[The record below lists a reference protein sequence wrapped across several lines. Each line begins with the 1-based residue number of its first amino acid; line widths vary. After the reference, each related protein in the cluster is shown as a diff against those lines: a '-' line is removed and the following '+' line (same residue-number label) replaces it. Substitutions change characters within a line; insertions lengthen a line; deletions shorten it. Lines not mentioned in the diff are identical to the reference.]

1 MKLKSYI
8 FQIALAAVGAGFLGS
23 CEDMLEPTSDYVIYE
38 NGSHLTT
45 PADTAT
51 SLIGIIYKLQAIG
64 DRTNLLGEVR
74 GDLVTLTTQANADL
88 RALANFEVTDENR
101 YNSPRDYYAVI
112 NNCNYYLAYADTAAY
127 DNRGNQIFAK
137 EMAQVRSIRAWAYLQ
152 LALNYGKVPFYTEP
166 LLTEQ
171 DADDVSLDVKDRK
184 DIEAICDY
192 FINDLKPYSNTPWP
206 ALHTVGSV
214 FMANC
219 YFPVDMVL
227 GDLYLWKASCQGTDA
242 GRAYYREAAK
252 CYFSWIMDTR
262 NVGDGFSKPIYY
274 FSDSYSAH
282 WVEYTSSTGTSYGW
296 SYLNPGQS
304 PSVYG
309 METFTIIPMDSAASQ
324 GYYSEV
330 QTLYNSSTNDN
341 GAYITSTNYSIT
353 PSLHMQEISRTQSY
367 SFLDKNNRPIDA
379 VPDMIEEEPLLE
391 GDLRLAAQ
399 WRSRTVNITT
409 GGAADKFTMQNIY
422 KVNQRNIG
430 IYRESDVWLR
440 LAEALNNGGFP
451 RMAYAILATGISKDV
466 VDDSVSVYCN
476 DADMA
481 FLNELNTAN
490 NYFNTFKTRNGRL
503 GEEGGSAT
511 DSYNTVVGVHS
522 RGCGYAEL
530 DPDYAYPMVDSLDKD
545 GNRINGYTGQ
555 NRKDWAYLNL
565 AVEQARVD
573 SMIINENALE
583 TCFEGKRFYDLI
595 RFAKR
600 YRNNAWVADPVSK
613 RGGKENRDGA
623 LYNKLM
629 LENNWFLNW
638 KGQIGM

>member
-252 CYFSWIMDTR
+252 CYFRWIMDTR
-262 NVGDGFSKPIYY
+262 NVGAGMQKPIYY
-274 FSDSYSAH
+274 FSNLYSSY
-282 WVEYTSSTGTSYGW
+282 WQEYSSSTGTSYGW
-296 SYLNPGQS
+296 SYSIPGQS
-304 PSVYG
+304 PSIYG
-309 METFTIIPMDSAASQ
+309 TETFTIIPMDSAASQ

-353 PSLHMQEISRTQSY
+353 PSLHMQEISRAQSY

-379 VPDMIEEEPLLE
+379 IPELIEENRLLE

-399 WRSRTVNITT
+399 WRSRTFNTTT
-409 GGAADKFTMQNIY
+409 GGTADKFTMQNIF

-451 RMAYAILATGISKDV
+451 RMAYAILATGISKEV

-481 FLNELNTAN
+481 FLNELNTTN

-511 DSYNTVVGVHS
+511 DSYNTVGVHS

-555 NRKDWAYLNL
+555 SRKDWAYLNL
-565 AVEQARVD
+565 AAEQARVD

-600 YRNNAWVADPVSK
+600 YHNNAWVADPVSK
-613 RGGKENRDGA
+613 REGKENRDGA

>member
-206 ALHTVGSV
+206 ALHTVGRV

-252 CYFSWIMDTR
+252 CYFRWIMDTR
-262 NVGDGFSKPIYY
+262 NVGDGMQKPIYY
-274 FSDSYSAH
+274 FSNLYSSY
-282 WVEYTSSTGTSYGW
+282 WQEYSSSTGTSYGW
-296 SYLNPGQS
+296 SYSIPGQS
-304 PSVYG
+304 PSIYG
-309 METFTIIPMDSAASQ
+309 TETFTIIPMDSAASQ

-353 PSLHMQEISRTQSY
+353 PSLHMQEISRAQSY

-379 VPDMIEEEPLLE
+379 IPELIEENRLLE
-391 GDLRLAAQ
+391 GDLRLATQ
-399 WRSRTVNITT
+399 WRSRTFNTTT
-409 GGAADKFTMQNIY
+409 GGTADKFTMQNIF

-451 RMAYAILATGISKDV
+451 RMAYAILATGISKEV

-481 FLNELNTAN
+481 FLNELNTTN

-511 DSYNTVVGVHS
+511 DSYNTVGVHS

-555 NRKDWAYLNL
+555 SRKDWAYLNL
-565 AVEQARVD
+565 AAEQARVD

-600 YRNNAWVADPVSK
+600 YHNNAWVADPVSK
-613 RGGKENRDGA
+613 REGKENRDGA

>member
-252 CYFSWIMDTR
+252 CYFCWIMDTR
-262 NVGDGFSKPIYY
+262 NVGDGMQKPIYY
-274 FSDSYSAH
+274 FSNLYSSY
-282 WVEYTSSTGTSYGW
+282 WQEYSSSTGTSYGW
-296 SYLNPGQS
+296 SYSIPGQS
-304 PSVYG
+304 PSIYG
-309 METFTIIPMDSAASQ
+309 TETFTIIPMDSAASQ

-353 PSLHMQEISRTQSY
+353 PSLHMQEISRAQSY

-379 VPDMIEEEPLLE
+379 IPELIEENRLLE

-399 WRSRTVNITT
+399 WRSRTFNTTT
-409 GGAADKFTMQNIY
+409 GGTADKFTMQNIF
-422 KVNQRNIG
+422 KVNQRIIG

-451 RMAYAILATGISKDV
+451 RMAYAILATGISKEV

-481 FLNELNTAN
+481 FLNELNTTN

-511 DSYNTVVGVHS
+511 DSYNTVGVHS

-555 NRKDWAYLNL
+555 SRKDWAYLNL
-565 AVEQARVD
+565 AAEQARVD

-600 YRNNAWVADPVSK
+600 YHNNAWVADPVSK
-613 RGGKENRDGA
+613 REGKENRDGA

>member
-252 CYFSWIMDTR
+252 CYFRWIMDTR
-262 NVGDGFSKPIYY
+262 NVGDGMQKPIYY
-274 FSDSYSAH
+274 FS
-282 WVEYTSSTGTSYGW
+282 
-296 SYLNPGQS
+296 N
-304 PSVYG
+304 
-309 METFTIIPMDSAASQ
+309 FFFFIFNNI
-324 GYYSEV
+324 
-330 QTLYNSSTNDN
+330 
-341 GAYITSTNYSIT
+341 
-353 PSLHMQEISRTQSY
+353 
-367 SFLDKNNRPIDA
+367 KNKFI
-379 VPDMIEEEPLLE
+379 
-391 GDLRLAAQ
+391 
-399 WRSRTVNITT
+399 VN
-409 GGAADKFTMQNIY
+409 
-422 KVNQRNIG
+422 
-430 IYRESDVWLR
+430 L
-440 LAEALNNGGFP
+440 
-451 RMAYAILATGISKDV
+451 
-466 VDDSVSVYCN
+466 
-476 DADMA
+476 
-481 FLNELNTAN
+481 
-490 NYFNTFKTRNGRL
+490 
-503 GEEGGSAT
+503 
-511 DSYNTVVGVHS
+511 
-522 RGCGYAEL
+522 
-530 DPDYAYPMVDSLDKD
+530 
-545 GNRINGYTGQ
+545 
-555 NRKDWAYLNL
+555 
-565 AVEQARVD
+565 
-573 SMIINENALE
+573 
-583 TCFEGKRFYDLI
+583 
-595 RFAKR
+595 
-600 YRNNAWVADPVSK
+600 
-613 RGGKENRDGA
+613 
-623 LYNKLM
+623 
-629 LENNWFLNW
+629 
-638 KGQIGM
+638 

>member
-252 CYFSWIMDTR
+252 CYFRLIMDTR
-262 NVGDGFSKPIYY
+262 NVGDGMQKPIYY
-274 FSDSYSAH
+274 FSNLYSSY
-282 WVEYTSSTGTSYGW
+282 WQEYSSSTGTSYGW
-296 SYLNPGQS
+296 SYSIPGQS
-304 PSVYG
+304 PSIYG
-309 METFTIIPMDSAASQ
+309 TETFTIIPMDSAASQ

-353 PSLHMQEISRTQSY
+353 PSLHMQEISRAQSY

-379 VPDMIEEEPLLE
+379 IPELIEENRLLE

-399 WRSRTVNITT
+399 WRSRTFNTTT
-409 GGAADKFTMQNIY
+409 GGTADKFTMQNIF

-451 RMAYAILATGISKDV
+451 RMAYAILATGISKEV

-481 FLNELNTAN
+481 FLNELNTTN

-511 DSYNTVVGVHS
+511 DSYNTVGVHS

-555 NRKDWAYLNL
+555 SRKDWAYLNL
-565 AVEQARVD
+565 AAEQARVD

-600 YRNNAWVADPVSK
+600 YHNNAWVADPVSK
-613 RGGKENRDGA
+613 REGKENRDGA

>member
-38 NGSHLTT
+38 NGSHLKT

-74 GDLVTLTTQANADL
+74 GDLVTLTTQASADL
-88 RALANFEVTDENR
+88 RALANFEVTDENK

-112 NNCNYYLAYADTAAY
+112 NNCNYYLAYADTNAY

-152 LALNYGKVPFYTEP
+152 LALNYGKVPFYTNP

-171 DADDVSLDVKDRK
+171 DANDVSLDVKDRK

-192 FINDLKPYSNTPWP
+192 FINDLKPYSNTEWP
-206 ALHTVGSV
+206 VLHKVDNLL
-214 FMANC
+214 MANC

-252 CYFSWIMDTR
+252 CYFRWIMDKR
-262 NVGDGFSKPIYY
+262 NVGDGFSKPVYY
-274 FSDSYSAH
+274 PNRKLAWWSEFY
-282 WVEYTSSTGTSYGW
+282 SSTGTSYGL
-296 SYLNPGQS
+296 SYSLPGQS
-304 PSVYG
+304 PSIYG
-309 METFTIIPMDSAASQ
+309 TETFTFIPMDSAASQ

-330 QTLYNSSTNDN
+330 QTLYNSSTTED
-341 GAYITSTNYSIT
+341 GALITSTNFCIT
-353 PSLHMQEISRTQSY
+353 PSLHMQEISRSQSY
-367 SFLDKNNRPIDA
+367 SFLDKENRPID
-379 VPDMIEEEPLLE
+379 VIPDEIEESPVLE
-391 GDLRLAAQ
+391 GDLRLGAQ
-399 WRSRTVNITT
+399 WRTRTFNITT
-409 GGAADKFTMQNIY
+409 GGTANKFTMQNIY
-422 KVNQRNIG
+422 KVNQRHIG
-430 IYRESDVWLR
+430 IYRECDVWLR

-476 DADMA
+476 DADLA
-481 FLNELNTAN
+481 FLNELNSAN
-490 NYFNTFKTRNGRL
+490 NYFNVFKTRNGRL
-503 GEEGGSAT
+503 GEEGGSVTEAF
-511 DSYNTVVGVHS
+511 NTVGVHS

-545 GNRINGYTGQ
+545 GNRVNGYVGQ
-555 NRKDWAYLNL
+555 SRKDWAYLNL
-565 AVEQARVD
+565 AEEQARVD

-583 TCFEGKRFYDLI
+583 SCFEGKRFYDLI

-613 RGGKENRDGA
+613 REGKENRDGS

-629 LENNWFLNW
+629 VESNWFLNW

>member
-252 CYFSWIMDTR
+252 CYFRWIMDTR
-262 NVGDGFSKPIYY
+262 NVGDVMQKPIYY
-274 FSDSYSAH
+274 FSNLYSSY
-282 WVEYTSSTGTSYGW
+282 WQEYSSSTGTSYGW
-296 SYLNPGQS
+296 SYSIPGQS
-304 PSVYG
+304 PSIYG
-309 METFTIIPMDSAASQ
+309 TETFTIIPVDSAASQ

-353 PSLHMQEISRTQSY
+353 PSLHMQEISRAQSY

-379 VPDMIEEEPLLE
+379 IPELIEENRLLE

-399 WRSRTVNITT
+399 WRSRTFNTTT
-409 GGAADKFTMQNIY
+409 GGTADKFTMQNIF

-451 RMAYAILATGISKDV
+451 RMAYAILATGISKEV

-481 FLNELNTAN
+481 FLNELNTTN

-511 DSYNTVVGVHS
+511 DSYNTVGVHS

-555 NRKDWAYLNL
+555 SRKDWAYLNL
-565 AVEQARVD
+565 AAEQARVD

-600 YRNNAWVADPVSK
+600 YHNNAWVADPVSK
-613 RGGKENRDGA
+613 REGKENRDGA

>member
-8 FQIALAAVGAGFLGS
+8 FQIALAAVFAGFLGS

-38 NGSHLTT
+38 NGSHLKT

-74 GDLVTLTTQANADL
+74 GDLVTLTTQASADL
-88 RALANFEVTDENR
+88 RALANFEVTDENK

-112 NNCNYYLAYADTAAY
+112 NNCNYYLAYADTNAY

-152 LALNYGKVPFYTEP
+152 LALNYGKVPFYTNP

-171 DADDVSLDVKDRK
+171 DANDVSLDVKDRK

-192 FINDLKPYSNTPWP
+192 FINDLKPYSNTEWP
-206 ALHTVGSV
+206 VLHKVGNLL
-214 FMANC
+214 MANC

-252 CYFSWIMDTR
+252 CYFRWIMDKR
-262 NVGDGFSKPIYY
+262 NVGDGFSKPVYY
-274 FSDSYSAH
+274 PNRKLAWWSEFY
-282 WVEYTSSTGTSYGW
+282 SSTGTSYGF
-296 SYLNPGQS
+296 SYSLPGQS
-304 PSVYG
+304 PSIYG
-309 METFTIIPMDSAASQ
+309 TETFTFIPMDSAASQ

-330 QTLYNSSTNDN
+330 QTLYNSSTTED
-341 GAYITSTNYSIT
+341 GALITSTNFCIT
-353 PSLHMQEISRTQSY
+353 PSLHMQEISRSQSY
-367 SFLDKNNRPIDA
+367 SFLDKENRPID
-379 VPDMIEEEPLLE
+379 VIPDEIEESPVLE
-391 GDLRLAAQ
+391 GDLRLGAQ
-399 WRSRTVNITT
+399 WRTRTFNITT
-409 GGAADKFTMQNIY
+409 GGTANKFTMQNLY
-422 KVNQRNIG
+422 KVNQRHIG
-430 IYRESDVWLR
+430 IYRECDVWLR

-476 DADMA
+476 DADLA
-481 FLNELNTAN
+481 FLNELNSAN
-490 NYFNTFKTRNGRL
+490 NYFNVFKTRNGRL
-503 GEEGGSAT
+503 GEEGGSVTEAF
-511 DSYNTVVGVHS
+511 NTVGVHS

-545 GNRINGYTGQ
+545 GNRVNGYVGQ
-555 NRKDWAYLNL
+555 SRKDWAYLNL
-565 AVEQARVD
+565 AEEQARVD

-583 TCFEGKRFYDLI
+583 SCFEGKRFYDLI

-613 RGGKENRDGA
+613 REGKENRDGS

-629 LENNWFLNW
+629 VESNWFLNW

>member
-206 ALHTVGSV
+206 ALHTVCSV

-252 CYFSWIMDTR
+252 CYFHWIMDTR
-262 NVGDGFSKPIYY
+262 NVGDGMQKPIYY
-274 FSDSYSAH
+274 FSNLYSSY
-282 WVEYTSSTGTSYGW
+282 WQEYSSSTGTSYGW
-296 SYLNPGQS
+296 SYSIPGQS
-304 PSVYG
+304 PSIYG
-309 METFTIIPMDSAASQ
+309 TETFTIIPMDSAASQ

-353 PSLHMQEISRTQSY
+353 PSLHMQEISRAQSY

-379 VPDMIEEEPLLE
+379 IPELIEENRLLE

-399 WRSRTVNITT
+399 WRSRTFNTTT
-409 GGAADKFTMQNIY
+409 GGTADKFTMQNIF

-451 RMAYAILATGISKDV
+451 RMAYAILATGISKEV

-481 FLNELNTAN
+481 FLNELNTTN

-511 DSYNTVVGVHS
+511 DSYNTVGVHS

-555 NRKDWAYLNL
+555 SRKDWAYLNL
-565 AVEQARVD
+565 AAEQARVD

-600 YRNNAWVADPVSK
+600 YHNNAWVADPVSK
-613 RGGKENRDGA
+613 REGKENRDGA

>member
-38 NGSHLTT
+38 NGSHLKT

-74 GDLVTLTTQANADL
+74 GDLVTLTTQASADL
-88 RALANFEVTDENR
+88 RALANFEVTDENK

-112 NNCNYYLAYADTAAY
+112 NNCNYYLAYADTNAY

-152 LALNYGKVPFYTEP
+152 LALNYGKVPFYTNP

-171 DADDVSLDVKDRK
+171 DANDVSLDVKDRK

-192 FINDLKPYSNTPWP
+192 FINDLKPYSNTEWP
-206 ALHTVGSV
+206 VLHKVGNLL
-214 FMANC
+214 MANC

-252 CYFSWIMDTR
+252 CYFRWIMDKR
-262 NVGDGFSKPIYY
+262 NVGDGFSKPVYY
-274 FSDSYSAH
+274 PNRKLAWWSEFY
-282 WVEYTSSTGTSYGW
+282 SSTGTSYGL
-296 SYLNPGQS
+296 SYSLPGQS
-304 PSVYG
+304 PSIYG
-309 METFTIIPMDSAASQ
+309 TETFTFIPMDSAASQ

-330 QTLYNSSTNDN
+330 QTLYNSSTTED
-341 GAYITSTNYSIT
+341 GALITSTNFCIT
-353 PSLHMQEISRTQSY
+353 PSLHMQEISRSQSY
-367 SFLDKNNRPIDA
+367 SFLGKENRPID
-379 VPDMIEEEPLLE
+379 VIPDEIEESPVLE
-391 GDLRLAAQ
+391 GDLRLGAQ
-399 WRSRTVNITT
+399 WRTRTFNITT
-409 GGAADKFTMQNIY
+409 GGTANKFTMQNIY
-422 KVNQRNIG
+422 KVNQRHIG
-430 IYRESDVWLR
+430 IYRECDVWLR

-476 DADMA
+476 DADLA
-481 FLNELNTAN
+481 FLNELNSAN
-490 NYFNTFKTRNGRL
+490 NYFNVFKTRNGRL
-503 GEEGGSAT
+503 GEEGGSVTEAF
-511 DSYNTVVGVHS
+511 NTVGVHS

-545 GNRINGYTGQ
+545 GNRVNGYVGQ
-555 NRKDWAYLNL
+555 SRKDWAYLNL
-565 AVEQARVD
+565 AEEQARVD

-583 TCFEGKRFYDLI
+583 SCFEGKRFYDLI

-613 RGGKENRDGA
+613 REGKENRDGS

-629 LENNWFLNW
+629 VESNWFLNW

>member
-38 NGSHLTT
+38 NGSHLKT

-74 GDLVTLTTQANADL
+74 GDLVTLTTQASADL
-88 RALANFEVTDENR
+88 RALANFEVTDENK

-112 NNCNYYLAYADTAAY
+112 NNCNYYLAYADTNAY

-152 LALNYGKVPFYTEP
+152 LALNYGKVPFYTNP

-171 DADDVSLDVKDRK
+171 DANDVSLDVKDRK

-192 FINDLKPYSNTPWP
+192 FINDLKPYSNTEWP
-206 ALHTVGSV
+206 VLHKVGNLL
-214 FMANC
+214 MANC

-252 CYFSWIMDTR
+252 CYFRWIMDKR
-262 NVGDGFSKPIYY
+262 NVGDGFSKPVYY
-274 FSDSYSAH
+274 PNRKLAWWSEFY
-282 WVEYTSSTGTSYGW
+282 SSTGTSYGL
-296 SYLNPGQS
+296 SYSLPGQS
-304 PSVYG
+304 PSIYG
-309 METFTIIPMDSAASQ
+309 TETFTFIPMDSAASQ

-330 QTLYNSSTNDN
+330 QTLYNSSTTED
-341 GAYITSTNYSIT
+341 GALITSTNFCIT
-353 PSLHMQEISRTQSY
+353 PSLHMQEISRSQSY
-367 SFLDKNNRPIDA
+367 SFLDKENRPID
-379 VPDMIEEEPLLE
+379 VIPDEIEESPVLE
-391 GDLRLAAQ
+391 GDLRLGAQ
-399 WRSRTVNITT
+399 WRTRTFNITT
-409 GGAADKFTMQNIY
+409 GGTANKFTMQNIY
-422 KVNQRNIG
+422 KVNQRHIG
-430 IYRESDVWLR
+430 IYRECDVWLR

-476 DADMA
+476 DADLA
-481 FLNELNTAN
+481 FLNELNSAN
-490 NYFNTFKTRNGRL
+490 NYFNVFKTRNGRL
-503 GEEGGSAT
+503 GEEGGSVTEAF
-511 DSYNTVVGVHS
+511 NTVGVHS

-545 GNRINGYTGQ
+545 GNRVNGYVGQ
-555 NRKDWAYLNL
+555 SRKDWAYLNL
-565 AVEQARVD
+565 AEEQARVD

-583 TCFEGKRFYDLI
+583 SCFEGKRFYDLI

-613 RGGKENRDGA
+613 REGKENRDGS

-629 LENNWFLNW
+629 VESNWFLNW

>member
-38 NGSHLTT
+38 NGSHLKT

-74 GDLVTLTTQANADL
+74 GDLVTLTTQASADL
-88 RALANFEVTDENR
+88 RALANFEVTDENK

-112 NNCNYYLAYADTAAY
+112 NNCNYYLAYADTNAY

-152 LALNYGKVPFYTEP
+152 LALNYGKVPFYTNP

-171 DADDVSLDVKDRK
+171 DANDVSLDVKDRK

-192 FINDLKPYSNTPWP
+192 FINDLKPYSNTEWP
-206 ALHTVGSV
+206 VLHKVGNLL
-214 FMANC
+214 MANC

-252 CYFSWIMDTR
+252 CYFRWIMDKR
-262 NVGDGFSKPIYY
+262 NVGDGFSKSVYY
-274 FSDSYSAH
+274 PNRKLAWWSEFY
-282 WVEYTSSTGTSYGW
+282 SSTGTSYGL
-296 SYLNPGQS
+296 SYSLPGQS
-304 PSVYG
+304 PSIYG
-309 METFTIIPMDSAASQ
+309 TETFTFIPMDSAASQ

-330 QTLYNSSTNDN
+330 QTLYNSSTTED
-341 GAYITSTNYSIT
+341 GALITSTNFCIT
-353 PSLHMQEISRTQSY
+353 PSLHMQEISRSQSY
-367 SFLDKNNRPIDA
+367 SFLDKENRPID
-379 VPDMIEEEPLLE
+379 VIPDEIEESPVLE
-391 GDLRLAAQ
+391 GDLRLGAQ
-399 WRSRTVNITT
+399 WRTRTFNITT
-409 GGAADKFTMQNIY
+409 GGTANKFTMQNIY
-422 KVNQRNIG
+422 KVNQRHIG
-430 IYRESDVWLR
+430 IYRECDVWLR

-476 DADMA
+476 DADLA
-481 FLNELNTAN
+481 FLNELNSAN
-490 NYFNTFKTRNGRL
+490 NYFNVFKTRNGRL
-503 GEEGGSAT
+503 GEEGGSVTEAF
-511 DSYNTVVGVHS
+511 NTVGVHS

-545 GNRINGYTGQ
+545 GNRVNGYVGQ
-555 NRKDWAYLNL
+555 SRKDWAYLNL
-565 AVEQARVD
+565 AEEQARVD

-583 TCFEGKRFYDLI
+583 SCFEGKRFYDLI

-613 RGGKENRDGA
+613 REGKENRDGS

-629 LENNWFLNW
+629 VESNWFLNW

>member
-38 NGSHLTT
+38 NGSHLKT

-74 GDLVTLTTQANADL
+74 GDLVTLTTQASADL
-88 RALANFEVTDENR
+88 RALANFEVTDENK

-112 NNCNYYLAYADTAAY
+112 NNCNYYLAYADTNAY

-152 LALNYGKVPFYTEP
+152 LALNYGKVPFYTNP

-171 DADDVSLDVKDRK
+171 DANDVSLDVKDRK

-192 FINDLKPYSNTPWP
+192 FINDLKPYSNTEWP
-206 ALHTVGSV
+206 VLHKVGNLL
-214 FMANC
+214 MANC

-252 CYFSWIMDTR
+252 CYFRWIMDKR
-262 NVGDGFSKPIYY
+262 NVGDGFSKPVYY
-274 FSDSYSAH
+274 PNRKLAWWSEFY
-282 WVEYTSSTGTSYGW
+282 SSTGTSYGF
-296 SYLNPGQS
+296 SYSLPGQS
-304 PSVYG
+304 PSIYG
-309 METFTIIPMDSAASQ
+309 TETFTFIPMDSAASQ

-330 QTLYNSSTNDN
+330 QTLYNSSTTED
-341 GAYITSTNYSIT
+341 GALITSTNFCIT
-353 PSLHMQEISRTQSY
+353 PSLHMQEISRSQSY
-367 SFLDKNNRPIDA
+367 SFLDKENRPID
-379 VPDMIEEEPLLE
+379 VIPDEIEESPVLE
-391 GDLRLAAQ
+391 GDLRLGAQ
-399 WRSRTVNITT
+399 WRTRTFNITT
-409 GGAADKFTMQNIY
+409 GGTANKFTMQNLY
-422 KVNQRNIG
+422 KVNQRHIG
-430 IYRESDVWLR
+430 IYRECDVWLR

-476 DADMA
+476 DADLA
-481 FLNELNTAN
+481 FLNELNSDN
-490 NYFNTFKTRNGRL
+490 NYFNVFKTRNGRL
-503 GEEGGSAT
+503 GEEGGSVTEAF
-511 DSYNTVVGVHS
+511 NTVGVHS

-545 GNRINGYTGQ
+545 GNRVNGYVGQ
-555 NRKDWAYLNL
+555 SRKDWAYLNL
-565 AVEQARVD
+565 AEEQARVD

-583 TCFEGKRFYDLI
+583 SCFEGKRFYDLI

-613 RGGKENRDGA
+613 REGKENRDGS

-629 LENNWFLNW
+629 VESNWFLNW

>member
-38 NGSHLTT
+38 NGSHLKT

-74 GDLVTLTTQANADL
+74 GDLVTLTTQASADL
-88 RALANFEVTDENR
+88 RALANFEVTDENK

-112 NNCNYYLAYADTAAY
+112 NNCNYYLAYADTNAY

-152 LALNYGKVPFYTEP
+152 LALNYGKVPFYTNP

-171 DADDVSLDVKDRK
+171 DANDVSLDVKDRK

-192 FINDLKPYSNTPWP
+192 FINDLKPYSNTEWP
-206 ALHTVGSV
+206 VLHKVGNLL
-214 FMANC
+214 MANC

-252 CYFSWIMDTR
+252 CYFRWIMDKR
-262 NVGDGFSKPIYY
+262 NVGDGFSKSVYY
-274 FSDSYSAH
+274 PNRKLAWWSEFY
-282 WVEYTSSTGTSYGW
+282 SSTGTSYGL
-296 SYLNPGQS
+296 SYSLPGQS
-304 PSVYG
+304 PSIYG
-309 METFTIIPMDSAASQ
+309 TETFTFIPMDSAASQ

-330 QTLYNSSTNDN
+330 QTLYNSSTTED
-341 GAYITSTNYSIT
+341 GALITSTNFCIT
-353 PSLHMQEISRTQSY
+353 PSLHMQEISRSQSY
-367 SFLDKNNRPIDA
+367 SFLDKENRPID
-379 VPDMIEEEPLLE
+379 VIPDEIEESPVLE
-391 GDLRLAAQ
+391 GDLRLGAQ
-399 WRSRTVNITT
+399 WRTRTFNITT
-409 GGAADKFTMQNIY
+409 GGTANKFTRQNIY
-422 KVNQRNIG
+422 KVNQRHIG
-430 IYRESDVWLR
+430 IYRECDVWLR

-476 DADMA
+476 DADLA
-481 FLNELNTAN
+481 FLNELNSAN
-490 NYFNTFKTRNGRL
+490 NYFNVFKTRNGRL
-503 GEEGGSAT
+503 GEEGGSVTEAF
-511 DSYNTVVGVHS
+511 NTVGVHS

-545 GNRINGYTGQ
+545 GNRVNGYVGQ
-555 NRKDWAYLNL
+555 SRKDWAYLNL
-565 AVEQARVD
+565 AEEQARVD

-583 TCFEGKRFYDLI
+583 SCFEGKRFYDLI

-613 RGGKENRDGA
+613 REGKENRDGS

-629 LENNWFLNW
+629 VESNWFLNW

>member
-38 NGSHLTT
+38 NGSHLKT

-74 GDLVTLTTQANADL
+74 GDLVTLTTQASADL
-88 RALANFEVTDENR
+88 RALANFEVTDENK

-112 NNCNYYLAYADTAAY
+112 NNCNYYLAYADTNAY

-152 LALNYGKVPFYTEP
+152 LALNYGKVPFYTNP

-171 DADDVSLDVKDRK
+171 DANDVSLDVKDRK

-192 FINDLKPYSNTPWP
+192 FINDLKPYSNTEWP
-206 ALHTVGSV
+206 VLHKVGNLLMV
-214 FMANC
+214 NC

-252 CYFSWIMDTR
+252 CYFRWIMDKR
-262 NVGDGFSKPIYY
+262 NVGDGFSKPVYDPDRKLAWWSEFY
-274 FSDSYSAH
+274 
-282 WVEYTSSTGTSYGW
+282 SSTGTSYGL
-296 SYLNPGQS
+296 SYSLPGQS
-304 PSVYG
+304 PSIYG
-309 METFTIIPMDSAASQ
+309 TETFTFIPMDSAASQ

-330 QTLYNSSTNDN
+330 QTLYNSSTTED
-341 GAYITSTNYSIT
+341 GALITSTNFCIT
-353 PSLHMQEISRTQSY
+353 PSLHMQEISRSQSY
-367 SFLDKNNRPIDA
+367 SFLDKENRPID
-379 VPDMIEEEPLLE
+379 VIPDEIEESPVLE
-391 GDLRLAAQ
+391 GDLRLGAQ
-399 WRSRTVNITT
+399 WRTRTFNITT
-409 GGAADKFTMQNIY
+409 GGTASKFTMQNIY
-422 KVNQRNIG
+422 KVNQRHIG
-430 IYRESDVWLR
+430 IYRECDVWLR

-451 RMAYAILATGISKDV
+451 RMAYAILATGISKEV

-476 DADMA
+476 DADLA

-490 NYFNTFKTRNGRL
+490 NYFNTFKTRNGRVT
-503 GEEGGSAT
+503 EENAT
-511 DSYNTVVGVHS
+511 PEETYVLGVHS

-545 GNRINGYTGQ
+545 GNRVNGYVGQ
-555 NRKDWAYLNL
+555 SRKDWAYLNL
-565 AVEQARVD
+565 SEEQARVD

-583 TCFEGKRFYDLI
+583 SCFEGKRFYDLI

-613 RGGKENRDGA
+613 REGKENRDGS

-629 LENNWFLNW
+629 VESNWFLNW

>member
-252 CYFSWIMDTR
+252 CYFRLIMDTR
-262 NVGDGFSKPIYY
+262 NVGDGMQKPIYY
-274 FSDSYSAH
+274 FSNLYSSY
-282 WVEYTSSTGTSYGW
+282 WQEYSSSTGTSYGW
-296 SYLNPGQS
+296 SYSIPGQS
-304 PSVYG
+304 PSIYG
-309 METFTIIPMDSAASQ
+309 TETFTIIPMDSAASQ

-353 PSLHMQEISRTQSY
+353 PSLHMQEISRAQSY

-379 VPDMIEEEPLLE
+379 IPELIEENRLLE

-399 WRSRTVNITT
+399 WRSRTFNTTT
-409 GGAADKFTMQNIY
+409 GGTADKFTMQNIF
-422 KVNQRNIG
+422 KVNQRYIG

-451 RMAYAILATGISKDV
+451 RMAYAILATGISKEV

-481 FLNELNTAN
+481 FLNELNTTN

-511 DSYNTVVGVHS
+511 DSYNTVGVHS

-555 NRKDWAYLNL
+555 SRKDWAYLNL
-565 AVEQARVD
+565 AAEQARVD

-600 YRNNAWVADPVSK
+600 YHNNAWVADPVSK
-613 RGGKENRDGA
+613 REGKENRDGA

>member
-1 MKLKSYI
+1 
-8 FQIALAAVGAGFLGS
+8 
-23 CEDMLEPTSDYVIYE
+23 
-38 NGSHLTT
+38 
-45 PADTAT
+45 
-51 SLIGIIYKLQAIG
+51 
-64 DRTNLLGEVR
+64 
-74 GDLVTLTTQANADL
+74 
-88 RALANFEVTDENR
+88 
-101 YNSPRDYYAVI
+101 
-112 NNCNYYLAYADTAAY
+112 
-127 DNRGNQIFAK
+127 
-137 EMAQVRSIRAWAYLQ
+137 
-152 LALNYGKVPFYTEP
+152 
-166 LLTEQ
+166 
-171 DADDVSLDVKDRK
+171 
-184 DIEAICDY
+184 
-192 FINDLKPYSNTPWP
+192 
-206 ALHTVGSV
+206 
-214 FMANC
+214 
-219 YFPVDMVL
+219 MVL

-252 CYFSWIMDTR
+252 CYFRWIMDTR
-262 NVGDGFSKPIYY
+262 NVGDGMQKPIYY
-274 FSDSYSAH
+274 FSNLYSSY
-282 WVEYTSSTGTSYGW
+282 WQEYSSSTGTSYGW
-296 SYLNPGQS
+296 SYSIPGQS
-304 PSVYG
+304 PSIYG
-309 METFTIIPMDSAASQ
+309 TETFTIIPMDSAASQ
-324 GYYSEV
+324 GYCSEV

-353 PSLHMQEISRTQSY
+353 PSLHMQEISRAQSY

-379 VPDMIEEEPLLE
+379 IPELIEENRLLE

-399 WRSRTVNITT
+399 WRSRTFNTTT
-409 GGAADKFTMQNIY
+409 GGTADKFTMQNIF

-451 RMAYAILATGISKDV
+451 RMAYAILATGISKEV

-481 FLNELNTAN
+481 FLNELNTTN

-511 DSYNTVVGVHS
+511 DSYNTVGVHS

-555 NRKDWAYLNL
+555 SRKDWAYLNL
-565 AVEQARVD
+565 AAEQARVD

-600 YRNNAWVADPVSK
+600 YHNNAWVADPVSK
-613 RGGKENRDGA
+613 REGKENRDGA

>member
-252 CYFSWIMDTR
+252 CYFRWIMDTP
-262 NVGDGFSKPIYY
+262 NVGDGMQKPIYY
-274 FSDSYSAH
+274 FSNLYSSY
-282 WVEYTSSTGTSYGW
+282 WQEYSSSTGTSYGW
-296 SYLNPGQS
+296 SYSIPGQS
-304 PSVYG
+304 PSIYG
-309 METFTIIPMDSAASQ
+309 TETFTIIPMDSAASQ

-353 PSLHMQEISRTQSY
+353 PSLHMQEISRAQSY

-379 VPDMIEEEPLLE
+379 IPELIEENRLLE

-399 WRSRTVNITT
+399 WRSRTFNTTT
-409 GGAADKFTMQNIY
+409 GGTADKFTMQNIY

-451 RMAYAILATGISKDV
+451 RMAYAILATGISKEV

-481 FLNELNTAN
+481 FLNELNTTN

-511 DSYNTVVGVHS
+511 DSYNTVGVHS

-555 NRKDWAYLNL
+555 SRKDWAYLNL
-565 AVEQARVD
+565 AAEQARVD

-600 YRNNAWVADPVSK
+600 YHNNAWVADPVSK
-613 RGGKENRDGA
+613 REGKENRDGA

>member
-38 NGSHLTT
+38 NGSHLKT

-74 GDLVTLTTQANADL
+74 GDLVTLTTQASADL
-88 RALANFEVTDENR
+88 RALANFEVTDENK

-112 NNCNYYLAYADTAAY
+112 NNCNYYLAYADTNAY

-152 LALNYGKVPFYTEP
+152 LALNYGKVPFYTNP

-171 DADDVSLDVKDRK
+171 DANDVSLDVKDRK

-192 FINDLKPYSNTPWP
+192 FINDLKPYSNTEWP
-206 ALHTVGSV
+206 VLHKVGNLL
-214 FMANC
+214 MANC

-252 CYFSWIMDTR
+252 CYFRWIMDKR
-262 NVGDGFSKPIYY
+262 NVGDGFSKPVYY
-274 FSDSYSAH
+274 PNRKLAWWSEFY
-282 WVEYTSSTGTSYGW
+282 SSTGTSYGL
-296 SYLNPGQS
+296 SYSLPGQS
-304 PSVYG
+304 LSIYG
-309 METFTIIPMDSAASQ
+309 TETFTFIPMDSAASQ

-330 QTLYNSSTNDN
+330 QTLYNSSTTED
-341 GAYITSTNYSIT
+341 GALITSTNFCIT
-353 PSLHMQEISRTQSY
+353 PSLHMQEISRSQSY
-367 SFLDKNNRPIDA
+367 SFLDKENRPID
-379 VPDMIEEEPLLE
+379 VIPDEIEESPVLE
-391 GDLRLAAQ
+391 GDLRLGAQ
-399 WRSRTVNITT
+399 WRTRTFNITT
-409 GGAADKFTMQNIY
+409 GGTANKFTMQNIY
-422 KVNQRNIG
+422 KVNQRHIG
-430 IYRESDVWLR
+430 IYRECDVWLR

-476 DADMA
+476 DADLA
-481 FLNELNTAN
+481 FLNELNSAN
-490 NYFNTFKTRNGRL
+490 NYFNVFKTRNGRL
-503 GEEGGSAT
+503 GEEGGSVTEAF
-511 DSYNTVVGVHS
+511 NTVGVHS

-545 GNRINGYTGQ
+545 GNRVNGYVGQ
-555 NRKDWAYLNL
+555 SRKDWAYLNL
-565 AVEQARVD
+565 AEEQARVD

-583 TCFEGKRFYDLI
+583 SCFEGKRFYDLI

-613 RGGKENRDGA
+613 REGKENRDGS

-629 LENNWFLNW
+629 VESNWFLNW

>member
-38 NGSHLTT
+38 NGSHLKT

-74 GDLVTLTTQANADL
+74 GDLVTLTTQASADL
-88 RALANFEVTDENR
+88 RALANFEVTDENK

-112 NNCNYYLAYADTAAY
+112 NNCNYYLAYADTNAY

-152 LALNYGKVPFYTEP
+152 LALNYGKVPFYTNP

-171 DADDVSLDVKDRK
+171 DANDVSLDVKDRK

-192 FINDLKPYSNTPWP
+192 FINDLKPYSNTEWP
-206 ALHTVGSV
+206 VLHKVGNLL
-214 FMANC
+214 MANC

-252 CYFSWIMDTR
+252 CYFRWIMDKR
-262 NVGDGFSKPIYY
+262 NVGDGFSKPVYY
-274 FSDSYSAH
+274 PNRKLAWWSEFY
-282 WVEYTSSTGTSYGW
+282 SSTGTSYGF
-296 SYLNPGQS
+296 SYSLPGQS
-304 PSVYG
+304 PSIYG
-309 METFTIIPMDSAASQ
+309 TETFTFIPMDSAASQ

-330 QTLYNSSTNDN
+330 QTLYNSSTTED
-341 GAYITSTNYSIT
+341 GALITSTNFCIT
-353 PSLHMQEISRTQSY
+353 PSLHMQEISRSQSY
-367 SFLDKNNRPIDA
+367 SFLDKENRPID
-379 VPDMIEEEPLLE
+379 VIPDEIEESPVLE
-391 GDLRLAAQ
+391 GDLRLGAQ
-399 WRSRTVNITT
+399 WRTRTFNITT
-409 GGAADKFTMQNIY
+409 GGTANKFTMQNLY
-422 KVNQRNIG
+422 KVNQRHIG
-430 IYRESDVWLR
+430 IYRECDVWLR

-476 DADMA
+476 DADLA
-481 FLNELNTAN
+481 FLNELNSAN
-490 NYFNTFKTRNGRL
+490 NYFNVFKTRNGRL
-503 GEEGGSAT
+503 GEEGGSVTEAF
-511 DSYNTVVGVHS
+511 NTVGVHS

-545 GNRINGYTGQ
+545 GNRVNGYVGQ
-555 NRKDWAYLNL
+555 SRKDWAYLNL
-565 AVEQARVD
+565 AEEQAHVD

-583 TCFEGKRFYDLI
+583 SCFEGKRFYDLI

-613 RGGKENRDGA
+613 REGKENRDGS

-629 LENNWFLNW
+629 VESNWFLNW

>member
-252 CYFSWIMDTR
+252 CYFRWIMDIR
-262 NVGDGFSKPIYY
+262 NVGDGMQKPIYY
-274 FSDSYSAH
+274 FSNLYSSY
-282 WVEYTSSTGTSYGW
+282 WQEYSSSTGTSYGW
-296 SYLNPGQS
+296 SYSIPGQS
-304 PSVYG
+304 PSIYG
-309 METFTIIPMDSAASQ
+309 TETFTIIPMDSAASQ

-330 QTLYNSSTNDN
+330 QTLYNSSTN
-341 GAYITSTNYSIT
+341 YSIT
-353 PSLHMQEISRTQSY
+353 PSLHMQEISRAQSY

-379 VPDMIEEEPLLE
+379 IPELIEENRLLE

-399 WRSRTVNITT
+399 WRSRTFNTTT
-409 GGAADKFTMQNIY
+409 GGTADKFTMQNIF

-451 RMAYAILATGISKDV
+451 RMAYAILATGISKEV

-481 FLNELNTAN
+481 FLNELNTTN

-511 DSYNTVVGVHS
+511 DSYNTVGVHS

-555 NRKDWAYLNL
+555 SRKDWAYLNL
-565 AVEQARVD
+565 AAEQARVD

-600 YRNNAWVADPVSK
+600 YHNNAWVADPVSK
-613 RGGKENRDGA
+613 REGKENRDGA

>member
-38 NGSHLTT
+38 NGSHLKT

-74 GDLVTLTTQANADL
+74 GDLVTLTTQASADL
-88 RALANFEVTDENR
+88 RALANFEVTDENK

-112 NNCNYYLAYADTAAY
+112 NNCNYYLAYADTNAY

-152 LALNYGKVPFYTEP
+152 LALNYGKVPFYTNP

-171 DADDVSLDVKDRK
+171 DANDVSLDVKDRK

-192 FINDLKPYSNTPWP
+192 FINDLKPYSNTEWP
-206 ALHTVGSV
+206 VLHKVGNLL
-214 FMANC
+214 MANC

-252 CYFSWIMDTR
+252 CYFRWIMDKR
-262 NVGDGFSKPIYY
+262 NVGDGFSKPVYY
-274 FSDSYSAH
+274 PNRKLAWWSEFY
-282 WVEYTSSTGTSYGW
+282 SSTGTSYGF
-296 SYLNPGQS
+296 SYSLPGQS
-304 PSVYG
+304 PSIYG
-309 METFTIIPMDSAASQ
+309 TETFTFIPMDSAASQ

-330 QTLYNSSTNDN
+330 QTLYNSSTTED
-341 GAYITSTNYSIT
+341 GALITSTNFCIT
-353 PSLHMQEISRTQSY
+353 PSLHMQEISRSQSY
-367 SFLDKNNRPIDA
+367 SFLDKENRPID
-379 VPDMIEEEPLLE
+379 VIPDEIEESPVLE
-391 GDLRLAAQ
+391 GDLRLGAQ
-399 WRSRTVNITT
+399 WRTRTFNITT
-409 GGAADKFTMQNIY
+409 GGTANKFTMQNLY
-422 KVNQRNIG
+422 KVNQRHIG
-430 IYRESDVWLR
+430 IYRECDVWLR

-476 DADMA
+476 DADLA
-481 FLNELNTAN
+481 FLNELNSAN
-490 NYFNTFKTRNGRL
+490 NYFNVFKTRNGRL
-503 GEEGGSAT
+503 GEEGGSVTEAF
-511 DSYNTVVGVHS
+511 NTVGVHS
-522 RGCGYAEL
+522 RGYAEL

-545 GNRINGYTGQ
+545 GNRVNGYVGQ
-555 NRKDWAYLNL
+555 SRKDWAYLNL
-565 AVEQARVD
+565 AEEQARVD

-583 TCFEGKRFYDLI
+583 SCFEGKRFYDLI

-613 RGGKENRDGA
+613 REGKENRDGS

-629 LENNWFLNW
+629 VESNWFLNW

>member
-252 CYFSWIMDTR
+252 CYFRWIMDTR
-262 NVGDGFSKPIYY
+262 NVRDGMQKPIYY
-274 FSDSYSAH
+274 FSNLYSSY
-282 WVEYTSSTGTSYGW
+282 WQEYSSSTGTSYGW
-296 SYLNPGQS
+296 SYSIPGQS
-304 PSVYG
+304 PSIYG
-309 METFTIIPMDSAASQ
+309 TETFTIIPMDSAASQ

-353 PSLHMQEISRTQSY
+353 PSLHMQEISRAQSY

-379 VPDMIEEEPLLE
+379 IPELIEENRLLE

-399 WRSRTVNITT
+399 WRSRTFNTTT
-409 GGAADKFTMQNIY
+409 GGTADKFTMQNIF

-451 RMAYAILATGISKDV
+451 RMAYAILATGISKEV

-481 FLNELNTAN
+481 FLNELNTTN

-511 DSYNTVVGVHS
+511 DSYNTVGVHS

-555 NRKDWAYLNL
+555 SRKDWAYLNL
-565 AVEQARVD
+565 AAEQARVD

-600 YRNNAWVADPVSK
+600 YHNNAWVADPVSK
-613 RGGKENRDGA
+613 REGKENRDGA

>member
-38 NGSHLTT
+38 NGSHLKT
-45 PADTAT
+45 PADTVT

-74 GDLVTLTTQANADL
+74 GDLVTLTTQASADL
-88 RALANFEVTDENR
+88 RALANFEVTDENK

-112 NNCNYYLAYADTAAY
+112 NNCNYYLAYADTNAY

-152 LALNYGKVPFYTEP
+152 LALNYGKVPFYTNP

-171 DADDVSLDVKDRK
+171 DANDVSLDVKDRK

-192 FINDLKPYSNTPWP
+192 FINDLKPYSNTEWP
-206 ALHTVGSV
+206 VLHKVGNLL
-214 FMANC
+214 MANC

-252 CYFSWIMDTR
+252 CYFRWIMDKR
-262 NVGDGFSKPIYY
+262 NVGDGFSKPVYY
-274 FSDSYSAH
+274 PNRKLAWWSEFY
-282 WVEYTSSTGTSYGW
+282 SSTGTSYGF
-296 SYLNPGQS
+296 SYSLPGQS
-304 PSVYG
+304 PSIYG
-309 METFTIIPMDSAASQ
+309 TETFTFIPMDSAASQ

-330 QTLYNSSTNDN
+330 QTLYNSSTTED
-341 GAYITSTNYSIT
+341 GALITSTNFCIT
-353 PSLHMQEISRTQSY
+353 PSLHMQEISRSQSY
-367 SFLDKNNRPIDA
+367 SFLDKENRPID
-379 VPDMIEEEPLLE
+379 VIPDEIEESPVLE
-391 GDLRLAAQ
+391 GDLRLGAQ
-399 WRSRTVNITT
+399 WRTRTFNITT
-409 GGAADKFTMQNIY
+409 GGTANKFTMQNLY
-422 KVNQRNIG
+422 KVNQRHIG
-430 IYRESDVWLR
+430 IYRECDVWLR

-476 DADMA
+476 DADLA
-481 FLNELNTAN
+481 FLNELNSAN
-490 NYFNTFKTRNGRL
+490 NYFNVFKTRNGRL
-503 GEEGGSAT
+503 GEEGGSVTEAF
-511 DSYNTVVGVHS
+511 NTVGVHS

-545 GNRINGYTGQ
+545 GNRVNGYVGQ
-555 NRKDWAYLNL
+555 SRKDWAYLNL
-565 AVEQARVD
+565 AEEQARVD

-583 TCFEGKRFYDLI
+583 SCFEGKRFYDLI

-613 RGGKENRDGA
+613 REGKENRDGS

-629 LENNWFLNW
+629 VESNWFLNW

>member
-8 FQIALAAVGAGFLGS
+8 FQIALAAVGAGFLGA

-38 NGSHLTT
+38 NGSHLKT

-74 GDLVTLTTQANADL
+74 GDLVTLTTQASADL
-88 RALANFEVTDENR
+88 RALANFEVTDENK

-112 NNCNYYLAYADTAAY
+112 NNCNYYLAYADTNAY

-152 LALNYGKVPFYTEP
+152 LALNYGKVPFYTNP

-171 DADDVSLDVKDRK
+171 DANDVSLDVKDRK

-192 FINDLKPYSNTPWP
+192 FINDLKPYSNTEWP
-206 ALHTVGSV
+206 VLHKVGNLL
-214 FMANC
+214 MANC

-252 CYFSWIMDTR
+252 CYFRWIMDKR
-262 NVGDGFSKPIYY
+262 NVGDGFSKPVYY
-274 FSDSYSAH
+274 PNRKLAWWSEFY
-282 WVEYTSSTGTSYGW
+282 SSTGTSYGF
-296 SYLNPGQS
+296 SYSLPGQS
-304 PSVYG
+304 PSIYG
-309 METFTIIPMDSAASQ
+309 TETFTFIPMDSAASQ

-330 QTLYNSSTNDN
+330 QTLYNSSTTED
-341 GAYITSTNYSIT
+341 GALITSTNFCIT
-353 PSLHMQEISRTQSY
+353 PSLHMQEISRSQSY
-367 SFLDKNNRPIDA
+367 SFLDKENRPID
-379 VPDMIEEEPLLE
+379 VIPDEIEESPVLE
-391 GDLRLAAQ
+391 GDLRLGAQ
-399 WRSRTVNITT
+399 WRTRTFNITT
-409 GGAADKFTMQNIY
+409 GGTANKFTMQNLY
-422 KVNQRNIG
+422 KVNQRHIG
-430 IYRESDVWLR
+430 IYRECDVWLR

-476 DADMA
+476 DADLA
-481 FLNELNTAN
+481 FLNELNSAN
-490 NYFNTFKTRNGRL
+490 NYFNVFKTRNGRL
-503 GEEGGSAT
+503 GEEGGSVTEAF
-511 DSYNTVVGVHS
+511 NTVGVHS

-545 GNRINGYTGQ
+545 GNRVNGYVGQ
-555 NRKDWAYLNL
+555 SRKDWAYLNL
-565 AVEQARVD
+565 AEEQARVD

-583 TCFEGKRFYDLI
+583 SCFEGKRFYDLI

-613 RGGKENRDGA
+613 REGKENRDGS

-629 LENNWFLNW
+629 VESNWFLNW

>member
-38 NGSHLTT
+38 NGSHLKT

-74 GDLVTLTTQANADL
+74 GDLVTLTTQASADL
-88 RALANFEVTDENR
+88 RALANFEVTDENK

-112 NNCNYYLAYADTAAY
+112 NNCNYYLAYADTNAY

-152 LALNYGKVPFYTEP
+152 LALNYGKVPFYTNP

-171 DADDVSLDVKDRK
+171 DANDVSLDVKDRK

-192 FINDLKPYSNTPWP
+192 FINDLKPYSNTEWP
-206 ALHTVGSV
+206 VLHKVGNLL
-214 FMANC
+214 MANC

-252 CYFSWIMDTR
+252 CYFRWIMDKR
-262 NVGDGFSKPIYY
+262 NVGDGFSKPVYY
-274 FSDSYSAH
+274 PNRKLAWWSEFY
-282 WVEYTSSTGTSYGW
+282 SSTGTSYGF
-296 SYLNPGQS
+296 SYSLPGQS
-304 PSVYG
+304 PSIYG
-309 METFTIIPMDSAASQ
+309 TETFTFIPMDSAASQ

-330 QTLYNSSTNDN
+330 QTLYNSSTTED
-341 GAYITSTNYSIT
+341 GALITSTNFCIT
-353 PSLHMQEISRTQSY
+353 PSLHMQEISRSQSY
-367 SFLDKNNRPIDA
+367 SFLDKENRPID
-379 VPDMIEEEPLLE
+379 VIPDEIEESPVLE
-391 GDLRLAAQ
+391 GDLRLGAQ
-399 WRSRTVNITT
+399 WRTRTFNFTT
-409 GGAADKFTMQNIY
+409 GGTANKFTMQNLY
-422 KVNQRNIG
+422 KVNQRHIG
-430 IYRESDVWLR
+430 IYRECDVWLR

-476 DADMA
+476 DADLA
-481 FLNELNTAN
+481 FLNELNSAN
-490 NYFNTFKTRNGRL
+490 NYFNVFKTRNGRL
-503 GEEGGSAT
+503 GEEGGSVTEAF
-511 DSYNTVVGVHS
+511 NTVGVHS

-545 GNRINGYTGQ
+545 GNRVNGYVGQ
-555 NRKDWAYLNL
+555 SRKDWAYLNL
-565 AVEQARVD
+565 AEEQARVD

-583 TCFEGKRFYDLI
+583 SCFEGKRFYDLI

-613 RGGKENRDGA
+613 REGKENRDGS

-629 LENNWFLNW
+629 VESNWFLNW

>member
-242 GRAYYREAAK
+242 GRAYYREAAN
-252 CYFSWIMDTR
+252 CYFRWIMDTR
-262 NVGDGFSKPIYY
+262 NVGDGMQKPIYY
-274 FSDSYSAH
+274 FSNLYSSY
-282 WVEYTSSTGTSYGW
+282 WQEYSSSTGTSYGW
-296 SYLNPGQS
+296 SYSIPGQS
-304 PSVYG
+304 PSIYG
-309 METFTIIPMDSAASQ
+309 TETFTIIPMDSAASQ

-353 PSLHMQEISRTQSY
+353 PSLHMQEISRAQSY

-379 VPDMIEEEPLLE
+379 IPELIEENRLLE

-399 WRSRTVNITT
+399 WRSRTFNTTT
-409 GGAADKFTMQNIY
+409 GGTADKFTMQNIF

-451 RMAYAILATGISKDV
+451 RMAYAILATGISKEV

-481 FLNELNTAN
+481 FLNELNTTN

-511 DSYNTVVGVHS
+511 DSYNTVGVHS

-555 NRKDWAYLNL
+555 SRKDWAYLNL
-565 AVEQARVD
+565 AAEQARVD

-600 YRNNAWVADPVSK
+600 YHNNAWVADPVSK
-613 RGGKENRDGA
+613 REGKENRDGA

>member
-252 CYFSWIMDTR
+252 CYFRWIMDTR

-379 VPDMIEEEPLLE
+379 VPDMIEE
-391 GDLRLAAQ
+391 
-399 WRSRTVNITT
+399 
-409 GGAADKFTMQNIY
+409 K
-422 KVNQRNIG
+422 G
-430 IYRESDVWLR
+430 ICVWPP
-440 LAEALNNGGFP
+440 NGGREP
-451 RMAYAILATGISKDV
+451 SILRREELRISLRCRTSTK
-466 VDDSVSVYCN
+466 
-476 DADMA
+476 
-481 FLNELNTAN
+481 
-490 NYFNTFKTRNGRL
+490 
-503 GEEGGSAT
+503 
-511 DSYNTVVGVHS
+511 
-522 RGCGYAEL
+522 
-530 DPDYAYPMVDSLDKD
+530 
-545 GNRINGYTGQ
+545 
-555 NRKDWAYLNL
+555 
-565 AVEQARVD
+565 
-573 SMIINENALE
+573 
-583 TCFEGKRFYDLI
+583 
-595 RFAKR
+595 
-600 YRNNAWVADPVSK
+600 
-613 RGGKENRDGA
+613 
-623 LYNKLM
+623 
-629 LENNWFLNW
+629 
-638 KGQIGM
+638 

>member
-252 CYFSWIMDTR
+252 CYFRWIMDTR
-262 NVGDGFSKPIYY
+262 NVGGGMQKPIYY
-274 FSDSYSAH
+274 FSNLYSSY
-282 WVEYTSSTGTSYGW
+282 WQEYSSSTGTSYGW
-296 SYLNPGQS
+296 SYSIPGQS
-304 PSVYG
+304 PSIYG
-309 METFTIIPMDSAASQ
+309 TETFTIIPMDSAASQ

-353 PSLHMQEISRTQSY
+353 PSLHMQEISRAQSY

-379 VPDMIEEEPLLE
+379 IPELIEENRLLE

-399 WRSRTVNITT
+399 WRSRTFNTTT
-409 GGAADKFTMQNIY
+409 GGTADKFTMQNIF

-451 RMAYAILATGISKDV
+451 RMAYAILATGISKEV

-481 FLNELNTAN
+481 FLNELNTTN

-511 DSYNTVVGVHS
+511 DSYNTVGVHS

-555 NRKDWAYLNL
+555 SRKDWAYLNL
-565 AVEQARVD
+565 AAEQARVD

-600 YRNNAWVADPVSK
+600 YHNNAWVADPVSK
-613 RGGKENRDGA
+613 REGKENRDGA

>member
-38 NGSHLTT
+38 NGSHLKT

-74 GDLVTLTTQANADL
+74 GDLVTLTTQASADL
-88 RALANFEVTDENR
+88 RALANFEVTDENK

-112 NNCNYYLAYADTAAY
+112 NNCNYYLAYADTNAY

-152 LALNYGKVPFYTEP
+152 LALNYGKVPFYTNP

-171 DADDVSLDVKDRK
+171 DANDVSLDVKDRK

-192 FINDLKPYSNTPWP
+192 FINDLKPYSNTEWP
-206 ALHTVGSV
+206 VLHKVGN
-214 FMANC
+214 FLMANC

-252 CYFSWIMDTR
+252 CYFRWIMDTR
-262 NVGDGFSKPIYY
+262 NVGDGFSKPVYY
-274 FSDSYSAH
+274 PNRKLAWWSEFY
-282 WVEYTSSTGTSYGW
+282 SSTGTSYGL
-296 SYLNPGQS
+296 SYSLPGQS
-304 PSVYG
+304 PSIYG
-309 METFTIIPMDSAASQ
+309 TETFTFIPMDSAASQ

-330 QTLYNSSTNDN
+330 QTLYNSSTTED
-341 GAYITSTNYSIT
+341 GALITSTNFCIT
-353 PSLHMQEISRTQSY
+353 PSLHMQEISRSQSY
-367 SFLDKNNRPIDA
+367 SFLDKENRPID
-379 VPDMIEEEPLLE
+379 VIPDEIEESPVLE
-391 GDLRLAAQ
+391 GDLRLGAQ
-399 WRSRTVNITT
+399 WRTRTFNITT
-409 GGAADKFTMQNIY
+409 GGTANKFTMQNIY
-422 KVNQRNIG
+422 KVNQRHIG
-430 IYRESDVWLR
+430 IYRECDVWLR

-476 DADMA
+476 DADLA
-481 FLNELNTAN
+481 FLNELNSAN
-490 NYFNTFKTRNGRL
+490 NYFNVFKTRNGRL
-503 GEEGGSAT
+503 GEEGGSVTEAF
-511 DSYNTVVGVHS
+511 NTVGVHS

-530 DPDYAYPMVDSLDKD
+530 D
-545 GNRINGYTGQ
+545 GGFFGQ
-555 NRKDWAYLNL
+555 GR
-565 AVEQARVD
+565 
-573 SMIINENALE
+573 
-583 TCFEGKRFYDLI
+583 
-595 RFAKR
+595 
-600 YRNNAWVADPVSK
+600 
-613 RGGKENRDGA
+613 
-623 LYNKLM
+623 
-629 LENNWFLNW
+629 
-638 KGQIGM
+638 

>member
-252 CYFSWIMDTR
+252 CYFRWIMDTR
-262 NVGDGFSKPIYY
+262 NVGDGMQKPIYY
-274 FSDSYSAH
+274 FSNLYSSY
-282 WVEYTSSTGTSYGW
+282 WQEYSSSTGTSYGW
-296 SYLNPGQS
+296 SYSIPGQS
-304 PSVYG
+304 PSIYG
-309 METFTIIPMDSAASQ
+309 TETFTIIPMDSAASQ
-324 GYYSEV
+324 GCYSEV

-353 PSLHMQEISRTQSY
+353 PSLHMQEISRAQSY

-379 VPDMIEEEPLLE
+379 IPELIEENRLLE

-399 WRSRTVNITT
+399 WRSRTFNTTT
-409 GGAADKFTMQNIY
+409 GGTADKFTMQNIF

-451 RMAYAILATGISKDV
+451 RMAYAILATGISKEV

-481 FLNELNTAN
+481 FLNELNTTN
-490 NYFNTFKTRNGRL
+490 NYFNTFQTRNGRL

-511 DSYNTVVGVHS
+511 DSYNTVGVHS

-555 NRKDWAYLNL
+555 SRKDWAYLNL
-565 AVEQARVD
+565 AAEQARVD

-600 YRNNAWVADPVSK
+600 YHNNAWVADPVSK
-613 RGGKENRDGA
+613 REGKENRDGA